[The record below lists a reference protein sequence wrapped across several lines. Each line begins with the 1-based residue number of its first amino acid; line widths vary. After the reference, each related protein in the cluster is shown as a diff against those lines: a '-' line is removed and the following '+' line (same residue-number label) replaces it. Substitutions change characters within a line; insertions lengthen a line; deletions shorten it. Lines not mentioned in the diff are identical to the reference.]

1 MIRKRVSVDF
11 GSCGGCCRVPACAFD
26 RFSCAF
32 YRLLPVRCCRPNAQP
47 DLQVH
52 TPHCAA
58 DLHSLSASMIEQ
70 LCFFVALVRSNPSA
84 AFSIAALPTSRY
96 AHRPRFRKIMRPT
109 GEASRPVSGEFVCR
123 LCEVGSSSSA
133 LRRTSQSINSGVLG
147 DATVTG
153 RFRDRKLVVSVE

>member
-1 MIRKRVSVDF
+1 LIRKRVSVDF

-32 YRLLPVRCCRPNAQP
+32 IAFCLFGVVGRTLNPICKSIQ
-47 DLQVH
+47 
-52 TPHCAA
+52 PHCAA
-58 DLHSLSASMIEQ
+58 DLHSLSAPMIEP